1 MRFASLKMTTINPM
15 SNQITV
21 IIRIAD
27 YIEVYWSSKNFISV
41 ALIEVISAVC
51 SFTSILIVDENLYVL
66 AGASILQTSE

>member
-41 ALIEVISAVC
+41 CL
-51 SFTSILIVDENLYVL
+51 NRGYL
-66 AGASILQTSE
+66 AGMLIDFNIDC

>member
-41 ALIEVISAVC
+41 CL
-51 SFTSILIVDENLYVL
+51 NRGYL
-66 AGASILQTSE
+66 AGMLIYFQY